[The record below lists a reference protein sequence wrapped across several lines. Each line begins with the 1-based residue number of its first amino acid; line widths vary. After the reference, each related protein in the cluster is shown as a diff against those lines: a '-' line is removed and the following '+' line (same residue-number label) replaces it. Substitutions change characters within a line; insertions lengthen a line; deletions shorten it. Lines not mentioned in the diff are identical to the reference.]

1 MSDPIKL
8 LRSELVAAGRR
19 EISRNRAQLHTP
31 PARRFARRGR
41 PALVLAVLLV
51 LASGSAVAASALFG
65 PPVRAGLV
73 LTGGPKAGPVA
84 LAPLRVADP
93 AGGLA
98 WGVRVYTPRR
108 AAAAGAGTLSC
119 VQIGR
124 VLDNRLGVVG
134 EDGAFGNDGLFHVLP
149 VEPLTDCIHASTAI
163 LYPGYIPAS
172 AFTGAGSCVAPPAS
186 GSVLPGTRPRVVA
199 GFRACPTKDLR
210 LVVYGV
216 ASPGARSVRLSS
228 SSGVVSERLQAAD
241 RGAFIF
247 VLPATGVNA
256 VRGRVRVTFVR

>member
-19 EISRNRAQLHTP
+19 EIARNRAHLHRP
-31 PARRFARRGR
+31 PPRRFARSGR
-41 PALVLAVLLV
+41 PALALAVLLV

-73 LTGGPKAGPVA
+73 LTGGPKVGAVA

-93 AGGLA
+93 AGGLP

-108 AAAAGAGTLSC
+108 AASAASALSC

-172 AFTGAGSCVAPPAS
+172 AFTGAGSCVAPSLNGSLSPA
-186 GSVLPGTRPRVVA
+186 TNRRNAA
-199 GFRACPTKDLR
+199 GYRACPTKDLR
-210 LVVYGV
+210 LIVYGV
-216 ASPGARSVRLSS
+216 ANPGARSVRLTT
-228 SSGVVSERLQAAD
+228 SSGVVSERLVAAN

-247 VLPATGVNA
+247 VRPASGVNA
-256 VRGRVRVTFVR
+256 GHGQVRVTFGR

>member
-1 MSDPIKL
+1 VSDPIKL

-19 EISRNRAQLHTP
+19 EIARNRAHLHKPT
-31 PARRFARRGR
+31 ARRFARKGR

-73 LTGGPKAGPVA
+73 LTGGPKAGQVA

-93 AGGLA
+93 AGGLP

-108 AAAAGAGTLSC
+108 AASAAAGTLSC

-124 VLDNRLGVVG
+124 VLDNQLGVVG
-134 EDGAFGNDGLFHVLP
+134 EDGAFGDDGLFHVLP

-172 AFTGAGSCVAPPAS
+172 AFTGAGSCVAPLLS
-186 GSVLPGTRPRVVA
+186 GSLSPATSRRVVA
-199 GFRACPTKDLR
+199 GFRACPMKDLR

-216 ASPGARSVRLSS
+216 ANPGATSVRLTSS
-228 SSGVVSERLQAAD
+228 SRVVSERLVAAN

-247 VLPATGVNA
+247 VLPAA
-256 VRGRVRVTFVR
+256 RVDASHGQVHVTFGR